1 MRFFALLG
9 FVLALVV
16 SGCALPKDKD
26 PKIPYTQYRTTKEL
40 QTMRLNLEEQLR
52 NMDKQAKARADQA
65 GGLNNNRRQLPNL
78 LDEQAADQR
87 KSLAEVQA
95 ELTKRYE
102 AGDAKAYYQG
112 MRVPEASE
120 GGIPVPSETAPQ
132 MVQ

>member
-40 QTMRLNLEEQLR
+40 QTMRLNIEDQLR
-52 NMDKQAKARADQA
+52 GLDKQAKARADQA

-87 KSLAEVQA
+87 KSLAEIQA
-95 ELTKRYE
+95 ELIKRYE
-102 AGDAKAYYQG
+102 AGDAKAYYEGIQ
-112 MRVPEASE
+112 VPKANE
-120 GGIPVPSETAPQ
+120 GGVPVPSADAPQ
-132 MVQ
+132 LVQ